1 MDKYFIAMIPD
12 KEANVKH
19 LVERLFN
26 ANQIKWCTK
35 ETEKAVE

>member
-12 KEANVKH
+12 KEANVKR

-26 ANQIKWCTK
+26 ADSINWCTK
-35 ETEKAVE
+35 ETEKAVK